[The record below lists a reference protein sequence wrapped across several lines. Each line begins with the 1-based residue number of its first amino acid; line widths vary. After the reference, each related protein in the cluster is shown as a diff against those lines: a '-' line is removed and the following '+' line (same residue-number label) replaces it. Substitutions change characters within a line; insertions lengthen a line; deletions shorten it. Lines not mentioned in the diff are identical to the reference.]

1 MKTSLEV
8 NANMT
13 WISCRL
19 SQSHKDLIR
28 ASLLDVRENVDVTR
42 LAENTQILAEVLARH
57 IFNLT
62 TGEVFSST
70 VVSDV
75 YLFTDLVTLTCLFP

>member
-1 MKTSLEV
+1 MC
-8 NANMT
+8 
-13 WISCRL
+13 ISCCL

-28 ASLLDVRENVDVTR
+28 ASILDVRENVDATH
-42 LAENTQILAEVLARH
+42 LAENTHIVAEALARH

-70 VVSDV
+70 MVSDV
-75 YLFTDLVTLTCLFP
+75 CQVVYLISLICTIV